1 MKKGF
6 IGFLGLAIGAFMLMV
21 FGCASTSSYKENSFS
36 EFKEL
41 YNTLNSK
48 GKSTKQGFIIEGY
61 INGYSSS
68 DHSIRIS
75 DTPNEKEGIRLY
87 LHSGGCNASITTHI
101 HSKQVEGYGGNDLQ
115 KRIDITKKHTIYIGF
130 YGRSASDNF
139 NSPYADKI
147 IGLRTNEEV
156 AEFEAQVKAE
166 KEVEAEAKRKA
177 TEEERAALKKRIEEN
192 FIVKPSNPNFDPS
205 QFSSVDLFKAVSVSK
220 NLQRTSNETEA
231 ITNEALS
238 SLMGISGKIAGIFVS
253 DLVFVSQNGT
263 DITFSTDDNAISQL
277 MTIDQRSGLQVG
289 QKVRVYYVVTR
300 SPLLTWNIRAIE
312 RR

>member
-6 IGFLGLAIGAFMLMV
+6 IRFLGFAIGTYLFLV
-21 FGCASTSSYKENSFS
+21 FGCATTT
-36 EFKEL
+36 FKEG
-41 YNTLNSK
+41 LNFLSEPAGANVIVSDSTGEIIYK
-48 GKSTKQGFIIEGY
+48 GISLSSPSDIGAKINGKAPFRVEYSLEGY
-61 INGYSSS
+61 NSVSIEIRKEKNNWVAGISNGSRFSPIQGNWIN
-68 DHSIRIS
+68 
-75 DTPNEKEGIRLY
+75 
-87 LHSGGCNASITTHI
+87 ITM
-101 HSKQVEGYGGNDLQ
+101 
-115 KRIDITKKHTIYIGF
+115 KKT
-130 YGRSASDNF
+130 
-139 NSPYADKI
+139 
-147 IGLRTNEEV
+147 
-156 AEFEAQVKAE
+156 AETLAA
-166 KEVEAEAKRKA
+166 EAEAKRIA
-177 TEEERAALKKRIEEN
+177 TEEKAEARRRMLEN

-205 QFSSVDLFKAVSVSK
+205 QFSSVDLFRAVSVSK

-263 DITFSTDDNAISQL
+263 DITFSSDDNAISQL

>member
-1 MKKGF
+1 MRMRMKKKSPDF
-6 IGFLGLAIGAFMLMV
+6 FAALVMFLLL
-21 FGCASTSSYKENSFS
+21 GCATTASALDYKEISVDDLAKNRSVYR
-36 EFKEL
+36 EKPPK
-41 YNTLNSK
+41 N
-48 GKSTKQGFIIEGY
+48 GFIIKGVITNNSPDGY
-61 INGYSSS
+61 LKIDNKIDVSLHGNNSCGKDHKCSFKGEQYNIN
-68 DHSIRIS
+68 DVR
-75 DTPNEKEGIRLY
+75 K
-87 LHSGGCNASITTHI
+87 C
-101 HSKQVEGYGGNDLQ
+101 
-115 KRIDITKKHTIYIGF
+115 
-130 YGRSASDNF
+130 ASDNRTITIYV
-139 NSPYADKI
+139 NHYRGLDLYKGAWYLYADKI
-147 IGLRTNEEV
+147 EGLMTMEE
-156 AEFEAQVKAE
+156 AAAYEAE
-166 KEVEAEAKRKA
+166 KEAAKRKA
-177 TEEERAALKKRIEEN
+177 TEEKAEARRRMLEN

-263 DITFSTDDNAISQL
+263 DITFSSDDNAISQL